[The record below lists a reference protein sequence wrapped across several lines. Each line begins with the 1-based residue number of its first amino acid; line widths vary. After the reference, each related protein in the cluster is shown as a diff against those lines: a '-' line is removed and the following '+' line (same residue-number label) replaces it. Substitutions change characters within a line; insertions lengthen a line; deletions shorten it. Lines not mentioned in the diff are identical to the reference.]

1 MRDLRSR
8 MTVAE
13 GMTIAR
19 RLRLLRRRAARWFQ
33 PPVRAGTS
41 LEGGTREPPSPSVA
55 RGLKPP
61 SPLH

>member
-1 MRDLRSR
+1 MRESR
-8 MTVAE
+8 PQTTMAE

-19 RLRLLRRRAARWFQ
+19 RLRLLRRRTTRWFQ
-33 PPVRAGTS
+33 PPVRAASGTPES
-41 LEGGTREPPSPSVA
+41 GVREPPPVVA